1 MKLFTL
7 LLTIICILGFALNN
21 ANAGLRGGAS
31 AIQKSRLPPS
41 NDELC
46 DRWSSG
52 GSTSSYSYG
61 GNSLNRGG
69 YISNPSSSAINNAQ
83 RNGAL
88 NNYEATRLGINNYR
102 NGRCTNCDEN
112 EETVG
117 QTYRSGGH
125 TMNSRGY
132 LANPSRSNQIKAR
145 NAGALTNSEARSMGL
160 NNYRG
165 GRITNDEMEE
175 MVGRPGFIGST
186 FRHSVNNQRPEVQ
199 RANRRGFI
207 KGMQATFKNP
217 GDIPTSKSSAAQKGF
232 ELGVNMHKNGY
243 GSKGMGNWDE
253 MDNGESA
260 DVVHHTPTGKV
271 VFRGDGGTETHNTH
285 GKTHFKNTVHKNG
298 DHEHKKTWGNKEFTA
313 TFPKNG
319 GHVHTYKLD
328 GKIVKKVVFSKNQ
341 KNNKSSHTWDTDE
354 EDSVFIN

>member
-41 NDELC
+41 NDELF
-46 DRWSSG
+46 DRWTSG

-117 QTYRSGGH
+117 QTYRSNGY

-175 MVGRPGFIGST
+175 TVGQNCIFCT
-186 FRHSVNNQRPEVQ
+186 Q
-199 RANRRGFI
+199 
-207 KGMQATFKNP
+207 
-217 GDIPTSKSSAAQKGF
+217 
-232 ELGVNMHKNGY
+232 
-243 GSKGMGNWDE
+243 
-253 MDNGESA
+253 
-260 DVVHHTPTGKV
+260 
-271 VFRGDGGTETHNTH
+271 
-285 GKTHFKNTVHKNG
+285 
-298 DHEHKKTWGNKEFTA
+298 
-313 TFPKNG
+313 
-319 GHVHTYKLD
+319 
-328 GKIVKKVVFSKNQ
+328 
-341 KNNKSSHTWDTDE
+341 NNK
-354 EDSVFIN
+354 

>member
-21 ANAGLRGGAS
+21 ANARLRGGAS

-41 NDELC
+41 NDELF
-46 DRWSSG
+46 DRWSFG
-52 GSTSSYSYG
+52 GSTPSYSYG
-61 GNSLNRGG
+61 GTTYNSGG
-69 YISNPSSSAINNAQ
+69 YNANPSSSAINNAQ

-88 NNYEATRLGINNYR
+88 SNYEATRYGIKNYR

-175 MVGRPGFIGST
+175 TVGQNCIFCT
-186 FRHSVNNQRPEVQ
+186 Q
-199 RANRRGFI
+199 
-207 KGMQATFKNP
+207 
-217 GDIPTSKSSAAQKGF
+217 
-232 ELGVNMHKNGY
+232 
-243 GSKGMGNWDE
+243 
-253 MDNGESA
+253 
-260 DVVHHTPTGKV
+260 
-271 VFRGDGGTETHNTH
+271 
-285 GKTHFKNTVHKNG
+285 
-298 DHEHKKTWGNKEFTA
+298 
-313 TFPKNG
+313 
-319 GHVHTYKLD
+319 
-328 GKIVKKVVFSKNQ
+328 
-341 KNNKSSHTWDTDE
+341 NNK
-354 EDSVFIN
+354 

>member
-21 ANAGLRGGAS
+21 ANAGLRGGAL

-41 NDELC
+41 NDELF
-46 DRWSSG
+46 DRWSFG
-52 GSTSSYSYG
+52 GSTPSYSYG
-61 GNSLNRGG
+61 GTTYNRGG
-69 YISNPSSSAINNAQ
+69 YNANPSSSAINNAQ

-88 NNYEATRLGINNYR
+88 SNYEATRYGIKNYRNGRCTNCDENDELFDRWSFGGSTPSYSYGGTTYNRGGYNANPSSSAINNAQRNGALSNYEATRYGIKNYR

-117 QTYRSGGH
+117 QTYRSNGYTMNSRGYLANPSRSNQIKARNAGALTNSEARSMGLNNYRGGRITNDEMEEMVGRPSYTMGNGNTYRSGGH

-175 MVGRPGFIGST
+175 TVGQNCIFCT
-186 FRHSVNNQRPEVQ
+186 Q
-199 RANRRGFI
+199 
-207 KGMQATFKNP
+207 
-217 GDIPTSKSSAAQKGF
+217 
-232 ELGVNMHKNGY
+232 
-243 GSKGMGNWDE
+243 
-253 MDNGESA
+253 
-260 DVVHHTPTGKV
+260 
-271 VFRGDGGTETHNTH
+271 
-285 GKTHFKNTVHKNG
+285 
-298 DHEHKKTWGNKEFTA
+298 
-313 TFPKNG
+313 
-319 GHVHTYKLD
+319 
-328 GKIVKKVVFSKNQ
+328 
-341 KNNKSSHTWDTDE
+341 NNK
-354 EDSVFIN
+354 